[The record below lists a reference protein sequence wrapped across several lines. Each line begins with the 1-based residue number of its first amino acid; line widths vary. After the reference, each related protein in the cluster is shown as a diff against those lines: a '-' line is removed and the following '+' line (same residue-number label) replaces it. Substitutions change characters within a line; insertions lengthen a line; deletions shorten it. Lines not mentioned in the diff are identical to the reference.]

1 MGFEL
6 RYILCLE
13 HSTSFSAEAETE
25 GSHTPTPTP
34 YLHDMYDTTLL
45 LEFGGPHFH
54 KILKMLEGLHRG

>member
-25 GSHTPTPTP
+25 GSHTSTPTP
-34 YLHDMYDTTLL
+34 YLHDMYYTTLL
-45 LEFGGPHFH
+45 LELGGPHFH
-54 KILKMLEGLHRG
+54 KILKMLEGLHMG